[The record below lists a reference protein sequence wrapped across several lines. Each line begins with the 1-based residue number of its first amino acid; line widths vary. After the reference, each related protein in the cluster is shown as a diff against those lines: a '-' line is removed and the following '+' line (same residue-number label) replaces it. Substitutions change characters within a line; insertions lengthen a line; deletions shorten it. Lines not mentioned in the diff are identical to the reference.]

1 MKQKSLIARRVACLA
16 LILAAALSLTACSG
30 KKSAPKW
37 PKGTLNPS
45 TEQTEF
51 TIMGGMSALSPGY
64 DDNIVLNQLMDETGI
79 HITWNTMSDSLSE
92 QVNIRIAGGIMPDAF
107 IGVGFNNYAL
117 AMHGDDGDFIDLTP
131 YITPEIMPNLYQ
143 ILEEHPNIRAAITMD
158 DGGIYGLPAAEQMGT
173 AGIGK
178 PEDYSIFTVPQFSM
192 INKAWLDQ
200 LGLEVPT
207 TLDELHD
214 VLKAFKLWQRGG
226 KHASPVYG
234 F

>member
-1 MKQKSLIARRVACLA
+1 MKRTISRRILA
-16 LILAAALSLTACSG
+16 LVLAAAAALSLTACSG
-30 KKSAPKW
+30 KKAGPKW
-37 PKGTLNPS
+37 PKGELNPS

-51 TIMGGMSALSPGY
+51 TVMGGMSALSPGY
-64 DDNIVLNQLMDETGI
+64 DDNVVLNRLMEETGI

-117 AMHGDDGDFIDLTP
+117 SMHGDDGDFIDLTP
-131 YITPEIMPNLYQ
+131 YITPEIMPNLHQ

-158 DGGIYGLPAAEQMGT
+158 DGGIYGLPAGEQMGT

-207 TLDELHD
+207 TLDELHGYSSAIE
-214 VLKAFKLWQRGG
+214 KAGQTGRGM
-226 KHASPVYG
+226 VN
-234 F
+234 